1 VFFRYSLVVP
11 TATLALLLTRLG
23 RLNEQFLAD
32 HHGRHSCTSA
42 EAAVLMLLANHD
54 SECVSPTIIGEWI
67 VQTSGGLT
75 ATLRRLERRGWIER
89 RPDPADGR
97 GRLVA
102 LTAAGTVAHDT
113 QFDDLLERY
122 DRVFADVDSEPGLVA
137 VRNLM
142 RGFEKL
148 QGVASSAWWQHSA
161 ERNPV
166 PTAKGRT

>member
-1 VFFRYSLVVP
+1 
-11 TATLALLLTRLG
+11 
-23 RLNEQFLAD
+23 
-32 HHGRHSCTSA
+32 
-42 EAAVLMLLANHD
+42 
-54 SECVSPTIIGEWI
+54 VSPTIIGEWI

-75 ATLRRLERRGWIER
+75 ATLRRLESRGWIER

-102 LTAAGTVAHDT
+102 LTAAGTVAHDI

-122 DRVFADVDSEPGLVA
+122 DRVFADVDSESGLVA
-137 VRNLM
+137 VRDLM

-166 PTAKGRT
+166 PTATGRT